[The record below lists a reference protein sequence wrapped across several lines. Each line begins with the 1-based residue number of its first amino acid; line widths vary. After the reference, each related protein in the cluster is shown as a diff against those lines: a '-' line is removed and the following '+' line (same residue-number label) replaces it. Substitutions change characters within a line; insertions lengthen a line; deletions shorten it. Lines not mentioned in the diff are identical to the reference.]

1 MRIKVAPAVSIAAP
15 AAVVPPSSTEQSQ
28 PAGTALVDHTF
39 GAWSDD
45 DSRIAYFAPE
55 LVGDTGSMTVSDGG
69 SDDSAGPWSFT
80 GDADGNNGALLLHAF
95 DSDDNYLGTAVHG
108 FERESGGLGIQNIAS
123 RDYKN
128 TDALDISAAGLHSLA
143 KGSTPYAT
151 IEVSKNGAIVVSAS
165 AGTAGLTFAHTSGI
179 SGSWNIAEDI
189 TAELSGGGA
198 LTAADWSGTKILHLM
213 LAGISFDRTN
223 GARLAVGL
231 CDTDALPISADL
243 FLGGLLEDNGT
254 NCDIGTRRYE
264 GSGVD
269 ANTDTGQPDPVR
281 GCWSIVIYEGLYAIA
296 YWHGGATSYP
306 ANPRSGHTHGP
317 YSIGRS
323 SISQGAM
330 PLEFASLF
338 AALGIAQDM
347 NATWEG
353 WKLDKVV
360 EA

>member
-189 TAELSGGGA
+189 TAERDQPPFHRVAMDGIA
-198 LTAADWSGTKILHLM
+198 VCAADCVDAAYPVCQADDGYCTEACTTDDDCTGAFRCQLDGSPPFCQQPPTGLGTACEVAEDCEGLEADYCDSFFTGECLVSGCNLENDDC
-213 LAGISFDRTN
+213 F
-223 GARLAVGL
+223 VGL
-231 CDTDALPISADL
+231 SCCDLSVFGLDEPICV
-243 FLGGLLEDNGT
+243 EEGT
-254 NCDIGTRRYE
+254 C
-264 GSGVD
+264 
-269 ANTDTGQPDPVR
+269 P
-281 GCWSIVIYEGLYAIA
+281 
-296 YWHGGATSYP
+296 
-306 ANPRSGHTHGP
+306 
-317 YSIGRS
+317 
-323 SISQGAM
+323 
-330 PLEFASLF
+330 F
-338 AALGIAQDM
+338 
-347 NATWEG
+347 
-353 WKLDKVV
+353 
-360 EA
+360 